1 MRSFSAN
8 AVLLESSV
16 LLSASSARES
26 VASTVSS
33 NPLDSIDNGVSPS
46 TSALQDCVALLERSQ
61 QNLLHLGRI
70 ADIQTLRHGL
80 PSPQLIPTPLQKGTS
95 TISSNPAALDPRNE
109 LLHSFALAL
118 SAYHMTPPGTLSPS
132 EFFLPLSTPST
143 TITATASGQA
153 YKSTGQS
160 KASLFADDVKEEPH
174 SGSSKR
180 TKVKPH
186 AEVEPSEAISRAPKA
201 TGKEKSESTDANLL
215 PLSRTD
221 VAMKGS
227 NGSTRLQEDESAEP
241 ISSTPAAMTTL
252 LDAGPA
258 KSRSKWAPAEIA
270 LFEEG
275 IRLHGEHNP
284 KLISEHMRGCR
295 SNEQVRERIK
305 SIKRSLGLQK
315 KYVPP
320 AQTNS

>member
-1 MRSFSAN
+1 MRSFLAKD
-8 AVLLESSV
+8 ALLDSSV
-16 LLSASSARES
+16 LLAASSARES

-33 NPLDSIDNGVSPS
+33 NPLDSIDNDVSPS

-80 PSPQLIPTPLQKGTS
+80 PSPQLIPTHLQKGTS
-95 TISSNPAALDPRNE
+95 TTSSNPALDPRNE
-109 LLHSFALAL
+109 LLHTFALAL
-118 SAYHMTPPGTLSPS
+118 SAYHMTPPGTLPPS

-160 KASLFADDVKEEPH
+160 KASLFADDIKEEFR

-186 AEVEPSEAISRAPKA
+186 AEVEPNEAISRPPKG
-201 TGKEKSESTDANLL
+201 TGKERSESTDANLL
-215 PLSRTD
+215 SLSRTD
-221 VAMKGS
+221 AAMKGPDGCS
-227 NGSTRLQEDESAEP
+227 HLQEDESAEP
-241 ISSTPAAMTTL
+241 ISSTPAAMPTL